1 MDKEIIYKKLNE
13 VLDLMES
20 RRVYDA
26 QIQLKGFVNEIK
38 DGIYNK

>member
-20 RRVYDA
+20 RRVHDA
-26 QIQLKGFVNEIK
+26 QIQLKGFINEIK

>member
-13 VLDLMES
+13 VLDLIES

-26 QIQLKGFVNEIK
+26 QTQLEGLLNEIK
-38 DGIYNK
+38 YGIYDK

>member
-26 QIQLKGFVNEIK
+26 QIQLKGFINEIK
-38 DGIYNK
+38 GGIYNK

>member
-26 QIQLKGFVNEIK
+26 QIQLEGLLNEIK
-38 DGIYNK
+38 YGIYG